1 MTEGQWVVKLINP
14 RKSIDGQCSLVCPEI
29 NSFIELISNAENR
42 LHLNSFLQLHKGVIK
57 LFIIGMCIHGLS
69 EQFLSIQVNWILSQ
83 PAMFWIVVSSFV
95 QSAQPVGE
103 VLSFCNLLLD
113 VKPNRFT
120 LGVRTISSMGH
131 THRYLFNPL

>member
-1 MTEGQWVVKLINP
+1 MTERQWVVTLISHKKP
-14 RKSIDGQCSLVCPEI
+14 VDSQCSCVWPEI

-42 LHLNSFLQLHKGVIK
+42 HHFNSKGVIK

-69 EQFLSIQVNWILSQ
+69 EQFLSIQGNWILLQ
-83 PAMFWIVVSSFV
+83 PAVCWVVVSGFV
-95 QSAQPVGE
+95 QSAQPVGK

-120 LGVRTISSMGH
+120 LGVGTISLMGH